1 MKKEKLSKKTKLKLA
16 EELLLKEKREN
27 KKLTIYDPCAESGS
41 ILSSSRKYVKEKES
55 SFFEE
60 LEELEAV
67 GIGKKGK

>member
-1 MKKEKLSKKTKLKLA
+1 M
-16 EELLLKEKREN
+16 LKEKREN